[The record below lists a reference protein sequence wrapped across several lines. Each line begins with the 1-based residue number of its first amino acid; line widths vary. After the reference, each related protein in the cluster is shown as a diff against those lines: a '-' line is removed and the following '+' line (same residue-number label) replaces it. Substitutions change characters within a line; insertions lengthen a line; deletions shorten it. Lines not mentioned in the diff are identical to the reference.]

1 MSDTAMQIRTS
12 ALRTAGELRRLF
24 WFIAALCLVAVILTA
39 ETTPVSAQSS
49 LTPDVREALTRMSNG
64 TASETDKALLFSRN
78 REINAAGQNGEIA
91 DDLYQKAQ
99 GAYDAKSQSIAK
111 DAADAADA
119 KFRIQDP
126 SSQTYVPGT
135 DSDYITQ
142 VKSKDQIARMQADY
156 NRRVNQYMKDHGVPE
171 TRSDW
176 HNKLD
181 VDFMADPEFITDP
194 EEFREIARMNND
206 AYKNRYAAEYE
217 AISRSK
223 NGGKIGPRHVEGYM
237 NEMRSF
243 ADKKG
248 RKVQDILSKGPS
260 YLNDPLHRAELFQ
273 AMAQEQKYTSRLE
286 SLDDFLR
293 AQEGLPPRNRG
304 LSISKAG
311 SNRSATNAANVRRAN
326 AVADSSRLAALED
339 LAETMGQVSKK
350 NPAFNPNAA
359 DDIARLVEGLPS
371 DRRAGVLSRIRA
383 NGNPGLVDD
392 VLAASR
398 RAGRLPPGTSL
409 ADDMARASLD
419 DLARFGGK
427 LDDAAD
433 IGKAR
438 RALSAASSAMD
449 ALGRIAA
456 TAEVALAASQLAEL
470 FDLRSRI
477 MDPDI
482 SDEEAASLIERAGNL
497 ARNLADSSML
507 VALTERYPAV
517 AVAYGTWSLACAGG
531 EWVSPTKNPLP
542 AGARGS
548 NCLDRQV
555 RALDRAHDW
564 WTGKDKQRE
573 AQSRGLCDKFIAAVK
588 EGRLKPSG
596 SFSVKNVCDAI
607 RYRLPIG
614 DMVERVVK
622 PEDETEPEKKPEPS
636 VIVAATCDA
645 DKNADIITGL
655 RQAAQNGSADAI
667 SHIAR
672 VEAINDRISGAR
684 SALASARQSYAQG
697 NMDAARSD
705 LDSAKSTLEGIA
717 GGPDCS
723 ELIGKIVTGLDK
735 VERLGQHIDKGR
747 SALDSCDSGRLEQA
761 HSRYQDA
768 PHPELQNI
776 AAQAGNMIAAQAS
789 YLEAKT
795 QYAVGNLAGAEAS
808 LNRAIGALDSVD
820 PGNCSGLREDLT
832 SGLARIDK
840 LRNAIR
846 AAEQAVVACNIDQ
859 MELWRGRFSKVSN
872 PAAAAIRN
880 QLERGEEVC
889 RDRQRDERIAA
900 SNQSCRA
907 SFGDHSYAT
916 RETAATDKPQCGC
929 KSGYQ
934 WNTGQTKCVKGPT
947 EDQLAADRERN
958 CRQKFGKGFYPGPV
972 NSKGVYY
979 CRPTQAVANARCRAA
994 NDNGVVASKVRAD
1007 GSYTCRRSAAS
1018 QRQIALDSCR
1028 RKYGRSFIRLI
1039 KKGGRYLC
1047 EHGQRRTAQP
1057 SHSSQNSAAVVGAI
1071 GGIIGAI
1078 GNASNRR
1085 SNEAPRVQQRT
1096 PRRSSGGSTPARRQG
1111 PKCRSHMSSTSK
1123 YFINQTDPRCF

>member
-1 MSDTAMQIRTS
+1 MTDTNLPVGASCTADKLPLLVWLAAVLSIMTVIAVAPATS
-12 ALRTAGELRRLF
+12 VL
-24 WFIAALCLVAVILTA
+24 
-39 ETTPVSAQSS
+39 AQSS
-49 LTPDVREALTRMSNG
+49 LTPDVREALTRMGNG
-64 TASETDKALLFSRN
+64 TASDTDKALLFSKN

-99 GAYDAKSQSIAK
+99 STYDAKSQSIAK

-119 KFRIQDP
+119 KFRIQDR

-135 DSDYITQ
+135 DSDYITE
-142 VKSKDQIARMQADY
+142 VKSKDQIAQMQADY
-156 NRRVNQYMKDHGVPE
+156 NRRVNQYMKDNGVPQK
-171 TRSDW
+171 RIDW

-194 EEFREIARMNND
+194 DEFREIARMNND

-223 NGGKIGPRHVEGYM
+223 NGGKIGPQHVDGYM

-248 RKVQDILSKGPS
+248 QKVQKILSKGPS

-311 SNRSATNAANVRRAN
+311 SNRSAANSANVRRAN

-350 NPAFNPNAA
+350 NPSFNPNAA
-359 DDIARLVEGLPS
+359 DDIARIVEGLPPG
-371 DRRAGVLSRIRA
+371 RRAGVLSRIRA
-383 NGNPGLVDD
+383 NGSPGLVDD

-398 RAGRLPPGTSL
+398 RAGRLPPGASL

-419 DLARFGGK
+419 DLARIGGK

-449 ALGRIAA
+449 ALGKAAA

-497 ARNLADSSML
+497 ARNLAESSML
-507 VALTERYPAV
+507 VALTEKYPAV
-517 AVAYGTWSLACAGG
+517 AIAYGTWSLACAGG
-531 EWVSPTKNPLP
+531 EWVSPTKSPLP
-542 AGARGS
+542 AGSRGS

-588 EGRLKPSG
+588 EGRVKPSG

-622 PEDETEPEKKPEPS
+622 PEEETKPEKKPEPV

-645 DKNADIITGL
+645 AENSDIIAGL
-655 RQAAQNGSADAI
+655 RQAAQNGSAEAI
-667 SHIAR
+667 AHIAR
-672 VEAINDRISGAR
+672 VEAINGQISGAR

-697 NMDAARSD
+697 NMDAARSG
-705 LDSAKSTLEGIA
+705 LDNAKSTLEGFA
-717 GGPDCS
+717 GAPDCS
-723 ELIGKIVTGLDK
+723 ELIGKIATSLDK
-735 VERLGQHIDKGR
+735 VERLGQHLDKGR
-747 SALDSCDSGRLEQA
+747 NALGSCDPGRLEETR
-761 HSRYQDA
+761 SRYQNA

-776 AAQAGNMIAAQAS
+776 AAQAGNMIAARSS
-789 YLEAKT
+789 YSEAKT
-795 QYAVGNLAGAEAS
+795 QYSNGDLAGAQAS
-808 LNRAIGALDSVD
+808 LNRAISTLDSAD
-820 PGNCSGLREDLT
+820 PGNCSALREDLAN
-832 SGLARIDK
+832 GLARIDK

-846 AAEQAVVACNIDQ
+846 SAEQAVVACNIEQ
-859 MELWRGRFSKVSN
+859 VELWRGRFSKVAN
-872 PAAAAIRN
+872 PAAAAIKN
-880 QLERGEEVC
+880 QLERGEGAC
-889 RDRQRDERIAA
+889 KDKQRDERIAA
-900 SNQSCRA
+900 SNQSCRN
-907 SFGDHSYAT
+907 SFGDQSYAT
-916 RETAATDKPQCGC
+916 RKTAATDKPQCGC

-934 WNTGQTKCVKGPT
+934 WNKGQTKCVKGPSK
-947 EDQLAADRERN
+947 DQLAADRKRN

-979 CRPTQAVANARCRAA
+979 CRPTQAVANARCRKA
-994 NDNGVVASKVRAD
+994 NDKGVVASKVKAD
-1007 GSYTCRRSAAS
+1007 GTYTCRRTGAS
-1018 QRQIALDSCR
+1018 QRQIALNSCR
-1028 RKYGRSFIRLI
+1028 RKYGRSFIRLV

-1057 SHSSQNSAAVVGAI
+1057 SHSSKNSAAVVGAI

-1085 SNEAPRVQQRT
+1085 RNDQPRVQQRT
-1096 PRRSSGGSTPARRQG
+1096 PRRSSGGSAPARRQG
-1111 PKCRSHMSSTSK
+1111 PKCKSHMSSTSQ
-1123 YFINQTDPRCF
+1123 YFNNQTDPRCF